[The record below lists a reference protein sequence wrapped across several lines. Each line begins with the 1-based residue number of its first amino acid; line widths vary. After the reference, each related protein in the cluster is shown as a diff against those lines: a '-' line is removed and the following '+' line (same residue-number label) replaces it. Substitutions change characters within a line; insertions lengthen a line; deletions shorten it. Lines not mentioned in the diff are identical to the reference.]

1 MQNIKIAAL
10 TAAVL
15 TGALL
20 TFSCSD
26 SKQHCEGMLFE
37 PYSYDGI
44 ACLNP
49 DTAYTDNDS
58 VYLRATGRGVMPL
71 AIGSA
76 DITALRDSLQVIAG
90 VDLTQKGTVLLRRTS
105 EYSPVEVVDTLTIET
120 DSFEENELSI
130 VLMTPRVIVWR
141 SFSAGYTAGAAH
153 GRYSTTYLNYSV
165 DDNRILGIYDLLR
178 PGAKTELEE
187 LVRDQLKDNRSLL
200 VPVDQ
205 IPVSENFEVTA
216 DGLNFVYGIYEIA
229 PYAAG
234 EIVVNLDY
242 YALSDLIVPEMLEK
256 LTDHDNNGDA
266 SRPKPAT
273 TPLNSR

>member
-1 MQNIKIAAL
+1 MRNIKMAAL

-15 TGALL
+15 TGALF
-20 TFSCSD
+20 TSSCSD
-26 SKQHCEGMLFE
+26 GNRTHEGMTFE
-37 PYSYDGI
+37 SYSYDGI
-44 ACLNP
+44 ACLNS
-49 DTAYTDNDS
+49 DSAYTGEAPI
-58 VYLRATGRGVMPL
+58 YLRATGRGVIPVS
-71 AIGSA
+71 IGEA
-76 DITALRDSLQVIAG
+76 DITVLRDSLQVIAG
-90 VDLTQKGTVLLRRTS
+90 VDLSQKGTVLLRRTS
-105 EYSPVEVVDTLTIET
+105 EYSPVEVVDTLNIET

-153 GRYSTTYLNYSV
+153 GRYSTTYLNYSI

-178 PGAKTELEE
+178 PNMEAELEE
-187 LVRDQLKDNRSLL
+187 LVRGQLKDNRSLL

-205 IPVSENFEVTA
+205 IPLPANFEVTA

-242 YALSDLIVPEMLEK
+242 YALSDLLLPEMLEV
-256 LTDHDNNGDA
+256 LTGRDEKGDA
-266 SRPKPAT
+266 TRPKPAT
-273 TPLNSR
+273 TPMNGK

>member
-1 MQNIKIAAL
+1 MHNIKIATL
-10 TAAVL
+10 TVAVL
-15 TGALL
+15 IGALL

-26 SKQHCEGMLFE
+26 GSRIHEGMTFE
-37 PYSYDGI
+37 SYIYDGI

-49 DTAYTDNDS
+49 DSAYTGEKT
-58 VYLRATGRGVMPL
+58 VYLRATGRGVIPVS
-71 AIGSA
+71 IGGS
-76 DITALRDSLQVIAG
+76 DITVLRDSLQVIAG
-90 VDLTQKGTVLLRRTS
+90 VDLSQKGTVLLRRTS
-105 EYSPVEVVDTLTIET
+105 EYSPVEVVDTLNIET

-153 GRYSTTYLNYSV
+153 GRYSTTYLNYSI

-178 PGAKTELEE
+178 PDMTSELEE
-187 LVRDQLKDNRSLL
+187 LVRGQLKDNRNLL

-205 IPVSENFEVTA
+205 IQLPANFEVTA

-242 YALSDLIVPEMLEK
+242 YALSDLLLPEMLEM
-256 LTDHDNNGDA
+256 LTGRDDKGDI

-273 TPLNSR
+273 TPMNGK